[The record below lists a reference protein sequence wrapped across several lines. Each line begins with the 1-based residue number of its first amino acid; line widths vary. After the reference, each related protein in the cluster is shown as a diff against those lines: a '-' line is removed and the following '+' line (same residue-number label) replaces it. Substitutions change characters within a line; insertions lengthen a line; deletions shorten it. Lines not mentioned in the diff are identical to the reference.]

1 METQMDSNTRGI
13 RDKDLHSMLTKTK
26 TSKIQGLIIRT
37 GICLYMMWIE
47 TIKTFLEKEEPVW
60 LEFSRMREEY
70 RKVPSLSR
78 MEQLTMGSG

>member
-1 METQMDSNTRGI
+1 MDSNTRGI

-26 TSKIQGLIIRT
+26 TSKTQVLINRT
-37 GICLYMMWIE
+37 GICLYMMGIE
-47 TIKTFLEKEEPVW
+47 TIKTLLEKEELEW
-60 LEFSRMREEY
+60 LVFSRMREEF